1 MLWLKLSYVSK
12 GGGGAQ
18 VGAGWRGVIMLW
30 LKLSYVS
37 KWGAQV
43 GAGWRGVIMLWLK
56 LSYVSKGGGGRRL
69 AQVDGVLLC
78 CD

>member
-1 MLWLKLSYVSK
+1 MLARGGGGAQVGAGWRGVITLWLKLIYVSK

-37 KWGAQV
+37 K
-43 GAGWRGVIMLWLK
+43 
-56 LSYVSKGGGGRRL
+56 GGGRRL
-69 AQVDGVLLC
+69 TGCYYVVIKVKLC
-78 CD
+78 